1 MTRGASAVNA
11 TQRNAARVRAL
22 AVGLQN
28 MLLMLTIA
36 FGVSVDQNHDAIVD
50 LD

>member
-1 MTRGASAVNA
+1 MYVLCMYYVAHQAQA
-11 TQRNAARVRAL
+11 
-22 AVGLQN
+22 GLQN